1 MKNMLILSGL
11 FIGASCAAFAGGAKE
26 PPPKEYPVREI
37 DETIPA
43 RAEGLVTMDTSMGSV
58 NIVGWDREEIRVSG
72 TIGKHLV
79 DFEVTATESG
89 TLLKTILPDRDNL
102 ANLDLDCTLEVRIPE
117 SSSIRAASLGADV
130 TVRNV
135 RGPKECDSFTG
146 NTTVEGRSGPIHANT
161 IGGDIVITGPV
172 DRVTFRSGTGTVR
185 ISGVEAEI
193 MGTTM
198 NGEIHITDSQ
208 LADVDISTLTGD
220 IFIDGD
226 LTEGGRLKAVC
237 QLGGSIELTLPF
249 DVTGRFT
256 LSSSRAP
263 DAVDMHA
270 FTPAQPLVWV
280 FDGEPNSPEE
290 SDRVG
295 ERSDGRLSG
304 SRSAFSVSDSLGDRI
319 TFGLRDGMREFTVG
333 DSPARVY
340 LESSSLRS
348 RRSEEDDTSA
358 GIVLKTRPE

>member
-1 MKNMLILSGL
+1 MKNMLILLGL

-43 RAEGLVTMDTSMGSV
+43 RAEGLVTLDTSMGSV
-58 NIVGWDREEIRVSG
+58 NIVGWNREEIRVSG

-193 MGTTM
+193 MGTSM

-226 LTEGGRLKAVC
+226 LSEGGRLKAVC
-237 QLGGSIELTLPF
+237 QLGGSIELILPF

-263 DAVDMHA
+263 NAVDLHA

-280 FDGEPNSPEE
+280 FDGE
-290 SDRVG
+290 
-295 ERSDGRLSG
+295 RSDNRLSG
-304 SRSAFSVSDSLGDRI
+304 SRLAFSVSDPLGDRI

-348 RRSEEDDTSA
+348 RRDEEDDTSA